1 VAGEHGGVRDVLGDH
16 RLPEPLRRDE
26 DDVVGLLHEVEGDS
40 ALDGLAVDALRP
52 GPVEVGHRLEPAEL
66 ATAEAPFETAAGAVL
81 GLNPRD
87 VLEDLV
93 RAPAVLGGER
103 HDVIE
108 DVSGVAQT
116 EGTKLLVQVTGHG

>member
-1 VAGEHGGVRDVLGDH
+1 
-16 RLPEPLRRDE
+16 
-26 DDVVGLLHEVEGDS
+26 
-40 ALDGLAVDALRP
+40 
-52 GPVEVGHRLEPAEL
+52 
-66 ATAEAPFETAAGAVL
+66 
-81 GLNPRD
+81 

-116 EGTKLLVQVTGHG
+116 EGAKLLVEVTGHG

>member
-16 RLPEPLRRDE
+16 RLPEPPRRNE
-26 DDVVGLLHEVEGDS
+26 DDVVSLLHEVEGDG
-40 ALDGLAVDALRP
+40 ALDGLAVDALWP
-52 GPVEVGHRLEPAEL
+52 GPVEVGHRLELAEL
-66 ATAEAPFETAAGAVL
+66 AAAEAPFETAAGAVL
-81 GLNPRD
+81 GLDPRD

-93 RAPAVLGGER
+93 RAPAVLRGER

-116 EGTKLLVQVTGHG
+116 EATKLLVEVTGHG